1 MQEAYVGNG
10 KIVNSEFLNNLTV
23 DEAKKKVIIKLKKK
37 KLEKNKLYL
46 D

>member
-23 DEAKKKVIIKLKKK
+23 DEAKKS
-37 KLEKNKLYL
+37 YY
-46 D
+46 